1 MTLRTYCLRGDK
13 VLNVP
18 SLLSRVDHTE
28 SSYGSAVACL
38 SNFPTLSVSQAD
50 PSHAYKFC

>member
-18 SLLSRVDHTE
+18 SLFSRVDHTR
-28 SSYGSAVACL
+28 SIFVRQYSH
-38 SNFPTLSVSQAD
+38 FFFTLSVSQAD
-50 PSHAYKFC
+50 QSQAYKFY